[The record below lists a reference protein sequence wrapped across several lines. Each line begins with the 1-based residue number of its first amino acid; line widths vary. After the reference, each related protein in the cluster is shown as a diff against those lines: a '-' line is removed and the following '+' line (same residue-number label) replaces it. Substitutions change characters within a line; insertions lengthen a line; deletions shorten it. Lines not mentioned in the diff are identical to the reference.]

1 MAVPPPRKRHGRRG
15 RTRLLTAANGRVLV
29 VAAHPDDP
37 EFLAGGTVARL
48 AKEGREI
55 AYVIVTNGNKGSA
68 DRGVTSKQL
77 ISIREEEQRRAARV
91 LGVRGMEFLGY
102 EDGELE
108 DTRNL
113 RRDVTREIRRWQP
126 DLIVT
131 LNPYRTYNNFPGWH
145 RDHRTTARV
154 VLDCVYPLARDH
166 LSFPELLPDY
176 EPHKVREVY
185 LIQWDQPRLVIDITD
200 TMDLK
205 LEAIRCHA
213 SQVGD
218 FKAVEAR
225 MRDRAAS
232 IGRERGYSYAEGFD
246 HIVVPG

>member
-1 MAVPPPRKRHGRRG
+1 M
-15 RTRLLTAANGRVLV
+15 TTANGRVLV

-37 EFLAGGTVARL
+37 EFLAGGTIARL
-48 AKEGREI
+48 AREGREI
-55 AYVIVTNGNKGSA
+55 AYVIVTNGNKGSS
-68 DRGVTSKQL
+68 DRGVTSSL
-77 ISIREEEQRRAARV
+77 LMPIREAEQRDAARV
-91 LGVRGMEFLGY
+91 LGVTGVEFLGY

-108 DTRNL
+108 DTRDL
-113 RRDVTREIRRWQP
+113 RRDVTREIRRWRP
-126 DLIVT
+126 DLIIT
-131 LNPYRTYNNFPGWH
+131 LSPSRTYDNFPGWH

-185 LIQWDQPRLVIDITD
+185 TVQWEQPRHVIDITD
-200 TMDLK
+200 TMNLK

-213 SQVGD
+213 SQVRD
-218 FKAVEAR
+218 FEAFEAR
-225 MRDRAAS
+225 MRNRAAT
-232 IGRERGYSYAEGFD
+232 IGKEGGYPYAEGFD